1 MLRDLPPLKPQPGIE
16 VFMSTPGNEDEPP
29 AASTE
34 YVDPLDDVFGSAPT
48 SPTLSGQV
56 ENGGSRD
63 DPRGVTLQTR
73 SSDHPSDVS
82 RLRRI
87 HVTNGYREGIAASK
101 ETQIQAGFDEG
112 YSLGADIA
120 LKAGYILGALEGLC
134 RAVPTASPRDVENER
149 ESTMKGTLQGLAQEA
164 ALELTLEKLIDG
176 EYFGEDGIWRFEV
189 EGEECEEDEVT
200 FAKVAE
206 AHPVVKKW
214 MERLRVLCTKLG
226 VVLDQSSEG

>member
-1 MLRDLPPLKPQPGIE
+1 MLRDLPPLKPQPDIE

-29 AASTE
+29 AASSE

-82 RLRRI
+82 RLRSI

-101 ETQIQAGFDEG
+101 ETHIQAGFDEG
-112 YSLGADIA
+112 YSLGAEIA

-134 RAVPTASPRDVENER
+134 RALPRDATNGTELTTEQTVE
-149 ESTMKGTLQGLAQEA
+149 GLAQEA
-164 ALELTLEKLIDG
+164 AQELAVEKLFDG

-189 EGEECEEDEVT
+189 EGEGEEGGDTDVT

-226 VVLDQSSEG
+226 VILDSSSAG